1 MRYSMDLKER
11 VLAFVNNGGSQQDAA
26 KTFNV
31 TTRSIYNWLHGN
43 LGNKLTAPTRRRKL
57 DKHILEQHLT
67 KFPEARL
74 TDRAQH
80 FGVSHVAVWKAL
92 KALKARKKNDPI
104 RGT

>member
-1 MRYSMDLKER
+1 MDLKKR

-31 TTRSIYNWLHGN
+31 TTRSIYNWLNGRMGN
-43 LGNKLTAPTRRRKL
+43 TPPSPTRRRKL
-57 DKHILEQHLT
+57 DKHDLEQHLT

-74 TDRAQH
+74 IDRAQH

-92 KALKARKKNDPI
+92 KVLKARKKNDPL
-104 RGT
+104 RRA